1 MTGVR
6 CGDAAGQRIR
16 ARRRFGISPG
26 QKTNVETLLMIV
38 FVHLIDRARLAY
50 HEIAGSATGNATARS
65 PG

>member
-16 ARRRFGISPG
+16 ARRRTGISPG
-26 QKTNVETLLMIV
+26 QKTNVETLLIIV
-38 FVHLIDRARLAY
+38 FVQLIERARLAY
-50 HEIAGSATGNATARS
+50 HETAASATGNATTRS

>member
-16 ARRRFGISPG
+16 ARRRFSISPG
-26 QKTNVETLLMIV
+26 QKTNVETLLIIV
-38 FVHLIDRARLAY
+38 FVHLIERARLAY
-50 HEIAGSATGNATARS
+50 HEKAASATGNAPARS

>member
-16 ARRRFGISPG
+16 ARRRTGISPG
-26 QKTNVETLLMIV
+26 QKTNVETLLIIV
-38 FVHLIDRARLAY
+38 FVHLIERARLAY
-50 HEIAGSATGNATARS
+50 HEKAASATGNATTPS